1 MNISFFLSFLAADE
15 KNLVEEV
22 FRNATDCL
30 SDDDK
35 KLPQV
40 RVMNVVMMFY
50 ERL

>member
-1 MNISFFLSFLAADE
+1 MIPCCLLFFTAEE
-15 KNLVEEV
+15 KKLVEEV

-40 RVMNVVMMFY
+40 KT
-50 ERL
+50 